1 MLINFEMIDYAVGIL
16 FLLCS
21 VSASNAPEEVR
32 EDVLHLAHR
41 DTGHL
46 VQDTYIWYI
55 LIRHTLVSFSFSMYP
70 FYLHVC

>member
-46 VQDTYIWYI
+46 EQDAYIWYI
-55 LIRHTLVSFSFSMYP
+55 LIHTLVSISFSMYP
-70 FYLHVC
+70 FYLYVC

>member
-1 MLINFEMIDYAVGIL
+1 MLINSEMIDYAVGIL

-41 DTGHL
+41 DTDHL
-46 VQDTYIWYI
+46 VQDAYIWYI
-55 LIRHTLVSFSFSMYP
+55 LIHTLVSISFSMYP
-70 FYLHVC
+70 FYLYVC

>member
-21 VSASNAPEEVR
+21 LSASNVPEEVR

-41 DTGHL
+41 DTGRL
-46 VQDTYIWYI
+46 EQDAFIWYI
-55 LIRHTLVSFSFSMYP
+55 LIHTLVFISFSMYP
-70 FYLHVC
+70 FYLCLC